1 MRRGI
6 IRASSAGSEAGR
18 RRSAMRFRNRE
29 ERERY
34 MDGLERQI
42 EHQREQ
48 MQRTLDRMEGST
60 RRREA
65 LKSKLRS
72 SLHSLPGRVK
82 DVGERGETADRR
94 QESEAPRSWWE
105 FWR

>member
-1 MRRGI
+1 
-6 IRASSAGSEAGR
+6 
-18 RRSAMRFRNRE
+18 MRFKNRE

-34 MDGLERQI
+34 MDNLERQI

-48 MQRTLDRMEGST
+48 MQRTLDQMEGSA
-60 RRREA
+60 RRRRA

-72 SLHSLPGRVK
+72 SLPGFPGRASVR
-82 DVGERGETADRR
+82 DAEEREEATER
-94 QESEAPRSWWE
+94 QDSEAPRSWWE

>member
-1 MRRGI
+1 
-6 IRASSAGSEAGR
+6 
-18 RRSAMRFRNRE
+18 MRFKNRE

-34 MDGLERQI
+34 MDSLERQI

-48 MQRTLDRMEGST
+48 MQRTLDQMEGSA
-60 RRREA
+60 RRRRA

-72 SLHSLPGRVK
+72 SLPGFPGRALVR
-82 DVGERGETADRR
+82 DTEEREEATER
-94 QESEAPRSWWE
+94 QDSEAPRSWWE

>member
-1 MRRGI
+1 
-6 IRASSAGSEAGR
+6 
-18 RRSAMRFRNRE
+18 MRFRNRE

-34 MDGLERQI
+34 MDSLERQI

-48 MQRTLDRMEGST
+48 MQRTLDQMEDSA
-60 RRREA
+60 RRRRA

-72 SLHSLPGRVK
+72 SLPGFPGRASVR
-82 DVGERGETADRR
+82 DTEEREEVTER
-94 QESEAPRSWWE
+94 QDSEALRSWWE